1 VSCLDWKRGTPNAK
15 CARRT
20 THALFSPFLFQF
32 VCARPVSDWA
42 INMLATA
49 LGSGPKSFFNASV
62 TISGPPPPPAKVGT
76 TATGTCGVTL
86 VCEKPDCCN
95 TQAKGSWA
103 AAAAN
108 ISTLAECVAKA
119 KPCSQAAFVSFS
131 QPQNDCSWYKA
142 CDMGHLLHPATWHG
156 ESEVIRE
163 VSPTPATPDVFALP
177 WIRHDVG
184 DDSLH
189 KRGVLLV
196 NKAEMPTVV
205 ELKAIGGQ
213 EGQGQFR
220 TWPTNRTS
228 VLVLDGTVDGFTVVR
243 TTTLVPW
250 MAAQGLSWAIR
261 RKHCKSPACSLLYA
275 GSGARFCTAGRANAR
290 RWEVGARTFRR
301 GDRTRL
307 LLHVATH

>member
-1 VSCLDWKRGTPNAK
+1 MSCLDWKRGTPNAK

-243 TTTLVPW
+243 TTTLVHGWQPRVSLGQSVENTANHPLVLYCTQDAEPGFVPPVER
-250 MAAQGLSWAIR
+250 MLVDGKLALGPFAVAI
-261 RKHCKSPACSLLYA
+261 
-275 GSGARFCTAGRANAR
+275 
-290 RWEVGARTFRR
+290 VR
-301 GDRTRL
+301 GYSYM
-307 LLHVATH
+307 